1 MKMLKDSFGRTFPY
15 IRLSITDVCNF
26 KCGYCLPNGY
36 QKDKSDNRKFLS
48 AEEIGR
54 LAKGLS
60 ELGVC
65 KIRLTGGEPTVRKD
79 FFDIVKILKNKTGI
93 KKTVITT
100 NGYRLDKIAD
110 QLVASDLDGINISID
125 SLNRETFKKVTN
137 HDRLPEILKGIEKLQ
152 QLNFKNI
159 KINAVLLKGI
169 NDSEKDFNEW
179 SGFIKNNEIDF
190 RYIELMQTGDGL
202 DYFKKYH
209 VPAKIFVNYLNN
221 NDWIIQTLGRNAGP
235 SKNYINPSFK
245 GKFGVIAPY
254 SKNFC
259 KSCNRLRI
267 TARGDLRL
275 CLFGNTGI
283 SIRYLLQ
290 KDDQLNELKDL
301 ISKQLNF
308 KKESHYLELGETG
321 LMKNLKIVNNDQLK
335 DWAENLFKKNSF
347 NMVDVSSK
355 KETFRRALA
364 SGKIYVGEKV
374 FNMIKNSEMPKG
386 DPISLAEV
394 SAVLG
399 VKKTSELIPLCHPL
413 PIDHTATKIIM
424 NDEDFSLEVFCVVSA
439 IAKTGVEM
447 EAIMGVNAALITIY
461 DLSKIVNPHLKI
473 DNVKLL
479 IKEGGKSGVWTNP
492 DGLPKFLDN
501 IF

>member
-1 MKMLKDSFGRTFPY
+1 MKMPRDSFGRTFPY

-36 QKDKSDNRKFLS
+36 QKDKNDNRTFL
-48 AEEIGR
+48 ATEEIER

-79 FFDIVKILKNKTGI
+79 FFDIVKILKSNLGI

-100 NGYRLDKIAD
+100 NGYRLDKIANQIAD
-110 QLVASDLDGINISID
+110 SGLDGINISID
-125 SLNRETFKKVTN
+125 SLNRETFKKITS

-169 NDSEKDFNEW
+169 NDSERDFNEW
-179 SGFIKNNEIDF
+179 NNFIKNKEIDF

-209 VPAKIFVNYLNN
+209 VSAKVFTDYLNKN
-221 NDWIIQTLGRNAGP
+221 GWIFQTFGRDAGP
-235 SKNYINPSFK
+235 SKNYINSSYK

-254 SKNFC
+254 SKDFC

-275 CLFGNTGI
+275 CLFGTTGI
-283 SIRYLLQ
+283 SIRHLLQ
-290 KDDQLNELKDL
+290 RDDQLEELKDL

-321 LMKNLKIVNNDQLK
+321 LMTNL
-335 DWAENLFKKNSF
+335 S
-347 NMVDVSSK
+347 
-355 KETFRRALA
+355 T
-364 SGKIYVGEKV
+364 
-374 FNMIKNSEMPKG
+374 
-386 DPISLAEV
+386 
-394 SAVLG
+394 
-399 VKKTSELIPLCHPL
+399 
-413 PIDHTATKIIM
+413 
-424 NDEDFSLEVFCVVSA
+424 
-439 IAKTGVEM
+439 TG
-447 EAIMGVNAALITIY
+447 G
-461 DLSKIVNPHLKI
+461 
-473 DNVKLL
+473 
-479 IKEGGKSGVWTNP
+479 
-492 DGLPKFLDN
+492 
-501 IF
+501 

>member
-1 MKMLKDSFGRTFPY
+1 MQHLQDTFGRKFPY

-36 QKDKSDNRKFLS
+36 QKDKSDNRTFLA
-48 AEEIGR
+48 AEEIER

-79 FFDIVKILKNKTGI
+79 FFDIVKILKNNAGI

-100 NGYRLDKIAD
+100 NGYRLDQIANQIVD
-110 QLVASDLDGINISID
+110 SGLDGINISID
-125 SLNRETFKKVTN
+125 SLNRETFKKITG

-152 QLNFKNI
+152 QFNFKNI

-169 NDSEKDFNEW
+169 NDSERDFNEW
-179 SGFIKNNEIDF
+179 NNFVKNKEIDF

-209 VPAKIFVNYLNN
+209 VSAKVFTDYLNKN
-221 NDWIIQTLGRNAGP
+221 GWIFQTLGRDAGP
-235 SKNYINPSFK
+235 SKNYINSSYK

-254 SKNFC
+254 SKDFC

-275 CLFGNTGI
+275 CLFGTTGI
-283 SIRYLLQ
+283 SIRHLLQ
-290 KDDQLNELKDL
+290 RNDQLEELKDL

-321 LMKNLKIVNNDQLK
+321 LMKNL
-335 DWAENLFKKNSF
+335 S
-347 NMVDVSSK
+347 
-355 KETFRRALA
+355 T
-364 SGKIYVGEKV
+364 
-374 FNMIKNSEMPKG
+374 
-386 DPISLAEV
+386 
-394 SAVLG
+394 
-399 VKKTSELIPLCHPL
+399 
-413 PIDHTATKIIM
+413 
-424 NDEDFSLEVFCVVSA
+424 
-439 IAKTGVEM
+439 TG
-447 EAIMGVNAALITIY
+447 G
-461 DLSKIVNPHLKI
+461 
-473 DNVKLL
+473 
-479 IKEGGKSGVWTNP
+479 
-492 DGLPKFLDN
+492 
-501 IF
+501 

>member
-36 QKDKSDNRKFLS
+36 QKDKSDNRTFLTY
-48 AEEIGR
+48 EEIGR

-79 FFDIVKILKNKTGI
+79 FFDIVKIIKNNSGI

-100 NGYRLDKIAD
+100 NGYRLDKIANQIAD
-110 QLVASDLDGINISID
+110 SGLDGINISID
-125 SLNRETFKKVTN
+125 SLNRETFKNITS

-169 NDSEKDFNEW
+169 NDNEKDFNEW
-179 SGFIKNNEIDF
+179 SNFIKNNEIDF

-209 VPAKIFVNYLNN
+209 VSAKVFTDYLNK
-221 NDWIIQTLGRNAGP
+221 NDWINQTLGRNAGP
-235 SKNYINPSFK
+235 SKNYINLSFK

-254 SKNFC
+254 SKDFC

-283 SIRYLLQ
+283 SIRHLLQ
-290 KDDQLNELKDL
+290 KDDQLEELKDL
-301 ISKQLNF
+301 IAKQLNF

-321 LMKNLKIVNNDQLK
+321 LMKNL
-335 DWAENLFKKNSF
+335 S
-347 NMVDVSSK
+347 
-355 KETFRRALA
+355 T
-364 SGKIYVGEKV
+364 
-374 FNMIKNSEMPKG
+374 
-386 DPISLAEV
+386 
-394 SAVLG
+394 
-399 VKKTSELIPLCHPL
+399 
-413 PIDHTATKIIM
+413 
-424 NDEDFSLEVFCVVSA
+424 
-439 IAKTGVEM
+439 TG
-447 EAIMGVNAALITIY
+447 G
-461 DLSKIVNPHLKI
+461 
-473 DNVKLL
+473 
-479 IKEGGKSGVWTNP
+479 
-492 DGLPKFLDN
+492 
-501 IF
+501 